1 MAEPQHE
8 PLRADAQQNR
18 ERILSAARDALAAS
32 GEASLNSIAK
42 RAGVGPGTL
51 YRHFPSREALIL
63 AVYRYDLQQLA
74 DAAPDLLS
82 DHPPIEALRLW
93 SGRLAHYGLI
103 KHALAGALHAASSD
117 GLTGETCDPVV
128 GAIRLLLTACE
139 QDGSIGPGHDP
150 DDVLLL
156 LAFLWRVD
164 PGPDASA
171 RTARLLDI
179 VISGLR
185 AGAPAPERPARGY
198 RRARRPPRTQRTSR
212 LSLLSI
218 LRTRPPAHQAETAA
232 PPGPRA

>member
-1 MAEPQHE
+1 MAEPRHE

-18 ERILSAARDALAAS
+18 ERILEAARVALAAS

-63 AVYRYDLQQLA
+63 AVYRYDVQQLA
-74 DAAPDLLS
+74 DAAPDLLAH
-82 DHPPIEALRLW
+82 HPPIEALRLW
-93 SGRLAHYGLI
+93 SDRLANYGLI
-103 KHALAGALHAASSD
+103 KHGLAGALDAASSD
-117 GLTGETCDPVV
+117 GLAGETYDPVV

-139 QDGSIGPGHDP
+139 QDGSMRPGHHP

-156 LAFLWRVD
+156 LAFLWRID
-164 PGPDASA
+164 RGPGASA

-179 VISGLR
+179 VISGLC
-185 AGAPAPERPARGY
+185 AGAAAPERPARGY
-198 RRARRPPRTQRTSR
+198 RRARRLPRTRRTSR

-218 LRTRPPAHQAETAA
+218 LRTRPQAHQAETAA

>member
-1 MAEPQHE
+1 MAELQHE

-18 ERILSAARDALAAS
+18 ERILEAARDALAAS
-32 GEASLNSIAK
+32 GEASLNSIAR

-63 AVYRYDLQQLA
+63 AVYRRDVQQLA
-74 DAAPDLLS
+74 DAAPGLLS

-93 SGRLAHYGLI
+93 LDRLAHYGLI
-103 KHALAGALHAASSD
+103 KHGLADALHAAGSD
-117 GLTGETCDPVV
+117 GLARETYDPVA
-128 GAIRLLLTACE
+128 GAISLLLTACE
-139 QDGSIGPGHDP
+139 QDGSIRPGHDP

-156 LAFLWRVD
+156 LAFLGRTD
-164 PGPDASA
+164 PGPAACA
-171 RTARLLDI
+171 RTARLLGI

-198 RRARRPPRTQRTSR
+198 RRARRPSRTRRTTR

-218 LRTRPPAHQAETAA
+218 LRTRPPAHQAESAA
-232 PPGPRA
+232 APGPRA